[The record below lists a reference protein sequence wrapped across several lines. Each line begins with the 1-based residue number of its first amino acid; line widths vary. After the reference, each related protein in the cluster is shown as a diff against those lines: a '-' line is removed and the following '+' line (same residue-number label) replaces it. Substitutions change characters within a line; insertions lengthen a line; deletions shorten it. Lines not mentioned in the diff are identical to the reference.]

1 MSRKLIEKRTPGRP
15 ANETAFNGMVAMLKR
30 KRGATVP
37 QIQDKLELP
46 KRTIYHYLKKA
57 KNEGHRVVKLGCENS
72 APFCII

>member
-1 MSRKLIEKRTPGRP
+1 MPEVKKRSGRP
-15 ANETAFNGMVAMLKR
+15 SNDLAFRKMLTMLKR

-46 KRTIYHYLKKA
+46 KRTIYHYLQKA
-57 KNEGHRVVKLGCENS
+57 ENEGHRVVKLGIKNG

>member
-1 MSRKLIEKRTPGRP
+1 MRKTIEKRAPGRP
-15 ANETAFNGMVAMLKR
+15 ANDIAFKDMVTMLKR

-57 KNEGHRVVKLGCENS
+57 KSEGHRVVKLGSENS